1 MRTSIIF
8 LIQLLLLTG
17 TLPMEA
23 QSVRSLFTALEKD
36 DTSSLKNLLQSG
48 ADVNAADTDSDNVLM
63 YAALYASPPAMQILL
78 DYKANPNQSN
88 KLGETPLMWSTHD
101 LQKVKLLVGSGADIN
116 AKSAAGNTALLIAAK
131 GTNRLPLVQWLV
143 DHGADCRAVNNSG
156 ENALMRA
163 AEYGDTTLLR
173 FLYDKGI
180 ALSIKD
186 HDSSHVLLS
195 AAENPIALRW
205 LVDKMQITDATDSM
219 MAEVLTYAVVEDEVD
234 VVKALIKKIKNINW
248 SDRDGYSPLMW
259 AVFNEHMHTDMI
271 KILIDAGA
279 NLQHAAKDGTNAL
292 HWARKKG
299 NTAVVQ
305 LLIQSGAK

>member
-1 MRTSIIF
+1 MHKPFIF

-23 QSVRSLFTALEKD
+23 QSIKSLFTALEKD
-36 DTSSLKNLLQSG
+36 DTSLLKNLLQSG
-48 ADVNAADTDSDNVLM
+48 VDVNAADADSDNVLM
-63 YAALYASPPAMQILL
+63 YAALYASPTAMKILL
-78 DYKANPNQSN
+78 DHKANPNQSN

-101 LQKVKLLVGSGADIN
+101 LQKVKLLVAFGADIS
-116 AKSAAGNTALLIAAK
+116 AKSAGGNTVLLIAAK
-131 GTNRLPLVQWLV
+131 GYNRLPIVQWLA
-143 DHGADCRAVNNSG
+143 DHGADCRAVNNAG

-163 AEYGDTTLLR
+163 AEYGDTTLLQ

-180 ALSIKD
+180 ALTTKD

-195 AAENPIALRW
+195 AAENPTALRW
-205 LVDKMQITDATDSM
+205 LVDKMQTTNATDSM

-234 VVKALIKKIKNINW
+234 VVKALVKKIKNINW

-259 AVFNEHMHTDMI
+259 AVFNEHVHTDMV
-271 KILIDAGA
+271 KMLIDAGA
-279 NLQHAAKDGTNAL
+279 NLQHVAKDGTNAL

-305 LLIQSGAK
+305 LLIQYGAK